1 MVDNYYHYT
10 NVFLVTLLFIQTTI
24 FFAWTYFLI
33 YSIKSITQVPR
44 LHSHKSYKD
53 MLIPMVSIILPSRN
67 EEKYIEKCLDSLLRQ
82 DYPNYEIIAIDDSS
96 SDKTGAIIKGY
107 SISHS
112 NIIHVDAG
120 PKPEGWTGKNWA
132 CYQGY
137 LKSRGDLILFTD
149 ADTTHSVSTISLAV
163 THLSIGELDA
173 LTAIPKI
180 LALDF
185 WTRITLP
192 ILWTFSLARFS
203 ALKANNP
210 KTKVGYFFGS
220 FFIIK
225 RKAYENVG
233 THKSVREEVIEDGEL
248 GRKVKEHGFRLRV
261 FHGEKHIKAV
271 WARDA
276 SSLWHGLRRLMIPL
290 YRKEKT
296 KASLMVF
303 ATFLL
308 LLIPLTIVP
317 ISITIDSDWEF
328 TASIM
333 DIKINYP
340 LNMVLLFLTGISIL
354 LMVVTNCLQLKYV
367 LFQNPLYSLLLP
379 LSGAFVFVAFL
390 SSIVCSGKEDAINW
404 RGRKYSIRENKT
416 QKQHQN

>member
-1 MVDNYYHYT
+1 MVDYYYHYT
-10 NVFLVTLLFIQTTI
+10 NAFLITLLFIQTTV

-33 YSIKSITQVPR
+33 YSIKSITKVPK
-44 LHSHKSYKD
+44 LHSHKPYKD
-53 MLIPMVSIILPSRN
+53 MLVPMVSIILPSRN

-96 SDKTGAIIKGY
+96 SDKTGEIIKGY
-107 SISHS
+107 SVSHS

-120 PKPEGWTGKNWA
+120 PKPKGWTGKNWA

-137 LKSRGDLILFTD
+137 LKSSGDLILFTD

-163 THLSIGELDA
+163 THLSLGELDS

-185 WTRITLP
+185 WTRVTLP
-192 ILWTFSLARFS
+192 ILWTFSLARYS

-276 SSLWHGLRRLMIPL
+276 PTLWHGLRRLMIPL

-308 LLIPLTIVP
+308 LLIPLIIVP
-317 ISITIDSDWEF
+317 ISITIDSDWKY
-328 TASIM
+328 TTSIIN
-333 DIKINYP
+333 IKINYH
-340 LNMVLLFLTGISIL
+340 LNTILLFITVMSIL
-354 LMVVTNCLQLKYV
+354 LMVVTNGLQSKYV
-367 LFQNPLYSLLLP
+367 LFQNPLYSLFLP
-379 LSGAFVFVAFL
+379 LSGVFVFAAFL
-390 SSIVCSGKEDAINW
+390 SSIICSGKEDAINW
-404 RGRKYSIRENKT
+404 RGRKYSIREDKT
-416 QKQHQN
+416 QKR